1 MSTTI
6 KTNMDAM
13 RTFNLMEAHQTQ
25 AYKRMEKISSG
36 MKLNS
41 PADDASAYAISERMR
56 VRIRALDQASSNTN
70 HGSNMIKT
78 ADDAVSTILAA
89 MRTLKEKAI
98 DAANDSNSDE
108 ERRIMQKEF
117 NQLVDQ
123 IDEDA
128 LVTFNGM
135 NLIDGTKNNAFQPAR
150 TILLNQS
157 LDEATKTTD
166 VLTSLKNRAG
176 ESLGIQKTDYYEVAW
191 VMKGEISTT
200 GRVQVGDTTTLA
212 DLFERSG
219 VSELQKTI
227 NGKITGITDKQG
239 KDVYTLD
246 KTEGLAISSLGT
258 GEDAVEKQ
266 IAAFTVSITD
276 QDGNVRKSVNAVLD
290 QFNQF
295 QRAETKTGDQSLSFQ
310 VGADAN
316 FASKFALSDLRAA
329 SLGLKGVT
337 DNKIVSI
344 STKEDANATINVLD
358 NAIKKVLDQQTTLGA
373 ALSRL
378 ERTSTNLSTIHT
390 NDQASESVIRD
401 ADMAKEMTEYTKYNI
416 LSQASQAMFAQANQR
431 PGNVLSLLNSVT
443 E

>member
-157 LDEATKTTD
+157 LDEATAKTD

-200 GRVQVGDTTTLA
+200 GRVQVGDKTLE
-212 DLFERSG
+212 DLFTITN
-219 VSELQKTI
+219 VSELQRTT
-227 NGKITGITDKQG
+227 NGKIAGITDKQG

-431 PGNVLSLLNSVT
+431 PGNVLSLLSSVT